1 MGSENKFLCS
11 LGPCVGA
18 SLLLIWDEG
27 RGVSWGQA
35 GGWLRCFAHPLG
47 GGVCRAH
54 TQYLVFVPGSSKVA
68 AGFFWS
74 LCI

>member
-11 LGPCVGA
+11 LGPCMGA

-47 GGVCRAH
+47 GGVCRGH